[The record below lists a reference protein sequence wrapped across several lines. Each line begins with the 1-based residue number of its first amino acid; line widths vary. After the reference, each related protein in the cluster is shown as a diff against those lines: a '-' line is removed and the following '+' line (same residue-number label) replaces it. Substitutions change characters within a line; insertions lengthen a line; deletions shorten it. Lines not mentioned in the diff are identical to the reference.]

1 MGVDFIGREMDCC
14 QQRADSSCSGK
25 NGLESGGGRAGA
37 GRPGEGCCHNPGRT
51 GVTLMYVPFPT
62 KLPAIFIQL
71 EYFQT
76 FITDSGITVTPLV
89 KLQVS
94 AQRPW
99 SP

>member
-1 MGVDFIGREMDCC
+1 
-14 QQRADSSCSGK
+14 
-25 NGLESGGGRAGA
+25 
-37 GRPGEGCCHNPGRT
+37 
-51 GVTLMYVPFPT
+51 MYVPFPT